1 MNDGNGHKPPA
12 PPMESRQAR
21 SIRFNSVEWE
31 AICAGARRR
40 ALEPAVF
47 VRLLTMYGLSIAEAP
62 TLAEA
67 AAWMPRQVLP
77 ASPQA
82 LPAPPRTQRG

>member
-1 MNDGNGHKPPA
+1 MTPSQSNNHKPPA
-12 PPMESRQAR
+12 PPMESRLAH

-31 AICAGARRR
+31 AICTAARAR

-47 VRLLTMYGLSIAEAP
+47 VRLLTMYALGIVTAP

-77 ASPQA
+77 APS
-82 LPAPPRTQRG
+82 RTQRF